1 MNLLLLVSYVT
12 LFGFW
17 AGSYFYA
24 FDMSL
29 NVITTATLIIVIG
42 SFRSLKLLA
51 TAEEG
56 GSAEKEIMSS
66 KDAAQFP
73 IVGSAALFG
82 LFLAFK
88 YLDREMVNMILSVYF
103 MFVGVFTLTGT
114 LAPFLEVMITAKE
127 KYGFKK
133 TLPLIGE
140 IDAEFTLAEFIS
152 MVPATIFSAYY
163 VKTKHFMMNNVLGI
177 SFCIQSIERISIGS
191 YKIGA
196 ILLSGLFFYDI
207 FWVFGSE
214 RVFGSNVMV
223 TVAKNFD
230 GPIKLLFPRALPT
243 ADISEA
249 VASAIG
255 NTNNGTMI
263 KGAAKVC
270 AGLVRDLG
278 KQMVSD
284 GGKSG
289 LKMTIEGAKAVITA
303 GREGILA
310 NKEEA
315 CGEYVNKVMQPLVS
329 AVEGE
334 FSLLGLG
341 DIVIPGIFVAILLR
355 FDAVQ
360 AGIKG
365 LNGADTPFSKPFFY
379 SNIILYAAGLG
390 VTLYVMT
397 VFKAAQPALLY
408 LVPACLGASLGAA
421 AFTGK
426 WKALLAYDEEETE
439 EGKAKEDKKDK

>member
-1 MNLLLLVSYVT
+1 MAGNLLLMLAYVV
-12 LFGFW
+12 LFGVW
-17 AGSYFYA
+17 VCSNIIVI
-24 FDMSL
+24 DMTFS
-29 NVITTATLIIVIG
+29 VITQATLIIFIG
-42 SFRSLKLLA
+42 SYRSLKLIA
-51 TAEEG
+51 TPEEG
-56 GSAEKEIMSS
+56 GSTEKEVMSS

-88 YLDREMVNMILSVYF
+88 YLDKEVVNMVLGVYF

-114 LAPFLEVMITAKE
+114 LAPFVEMAVKSKV
-127 KYGFKK
+127 KYGLKK
-133 TLPLIGE
+133 TFPVIGE
-140 IDAEFTLAEFIS
+140 IDAEFTVAEFIS

-177 SFCIQSIERISIGS
+177 AFCIQSIERISIGS

-214 RVFGSNVMV
+214 SVFGSNVMV
-223 TVAKNFD
+223 SVAKNFD

-243 ADISEA
+243 KDIADAVSVAIS
-249 VASAIG
+249 
-255 NTNNGTMI
+255 NTGDSSLV
-263 KGAAKVC
+263 KGAETVCISLVKNLGTELAKN
-270 AGLVRDLG
+270 
-278 KQMVSD
+278 
-284 GGKSG
+284 GGKNG
-289 LKMTIEGAKAVITA
+289 LDMTLEGAKAVITA
-303 GREGILA
+303 GRDGYTT
-310 NKEEA
+310 NPVCKD
-315 CGEYVNKVMQPLVS
+315 VVSKVMQPLVA

-365 LNGADTPFSKPFFY
+365 LNGADTPFSKPFFH
-379 SNIILYAAGLG
+379 SNIIFYALGLY
-390 VTLYVMT
+390 VTLYVMNT
-397 VFKAAQPALLY
+397 FKAAQPALLY

-421 AFTGK
+421 MYTGS
-426 WKALLAYDEEETE
+426 WKALLAYNEEEDGE
-439 EGKAKEDKKDK
+439 EPKKDK